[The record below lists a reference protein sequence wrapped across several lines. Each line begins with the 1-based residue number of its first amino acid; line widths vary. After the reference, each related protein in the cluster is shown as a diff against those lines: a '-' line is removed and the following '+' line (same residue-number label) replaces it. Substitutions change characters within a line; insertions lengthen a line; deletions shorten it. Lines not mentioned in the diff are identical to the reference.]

1 MEAVVGLGAGI
12 PLSLDGNGTTEGA
25 IVEVDWIVV
34 MGLIF
39 VAGDKAMNDG
49 EVRGFEVEGEKDD

>member
-1 MEAVVGLGAGI
+1 MGLGAGI
-12 PLSLDGNGTTEGA
+12 PLNLDGKGTTEGA

-34 MGLIF
+34 MGLML

-49 EVRGFEVEGEKDD
+49 EARGFDVEGEKDD